1 MNNSKIFVIT
11 KNGKDAG
18 RVFATSK
25 SDAIFKARG
34 LDADTPI
41 TAFDAHLAIKANSAK
56 TSEELTFAEGY
67 AITNPTRRKGGR
79 VAFIKAYRAAFPFS
93 ERSDSAI
100 HNFWFLPH
108 DAGAVK
114 KDGKTAPDAEGA
126 TLTAGDAD
134 IVYYIDGDPIQLYN
148 PKRNAEK
155 ADKAEKRGNVNVCL
169 KIPYKRL
176 TPEMRRAFLETATK
190 EELINQVLYLLEQM
204 EALANG

>member
-34 LDADTPI
+34 LDPDTPI
-41 TAFDAHLAIKANSAK
+41 TDFDAHLAIRANSAM
-56 TSEELTFAEGY
+56 TSEELAFAEGY

-93 ERSDSAI
+93 ERTDSAI
-100 HNFWFLPH
+100 HNFRFLPH
-108 DAGAVK
+108 DAGAK
-114 KDGKTAPDAEGA
+114 KDGKPVPDAEGA

-134 IVYYIDGDPIQLYN
+134 IVYYDGDPIQLYN

-190 EELINQVLYLLEQM
+190 DELINQVLYLLEQM

>member
-1 MNNSKIFVIT
+1 MNYSKIFVIT

-34 LDADTPI
+34 LDPDTPI
-41 TAFDAHLAIKANSAK
+41 TDFDAHLAIKANSAM
-56 TSEELTFAEGY
+56 TSEELAFAEGY

-79 VAFIKAYRAAFPFS
+79 AAFIKAYRAAFPFS
-93 ERSDSAI
+93 ERTDSAI
-100 HNFWFLPH
+100 HNFRFLPH

-114 KDGKTAPDAEGA
+114 KGDKPEPDAEGA
-126 TLTAGDAD
+126 TLTAGDPD
-134 IVYYIDGDPIQLYN
+134 IVYYDGDPIQLYN

-155 ADKAEKRGNVNVCL
+155 HDTDKAASVCL

>member
-1 MNNSKIFVIT
+1 MEANMNNSKIFVIT

-34 LDADTPI
+34 LDPDTPI
-41 TAFDAHLAIKANSAK
+41 TDFDAHLAIKANSAM
-56 TSEELTFAEGY
+56 TSEELAFAEGY

-79 VAFIKAYRAAFPFS
+79 AAFIQAYRAAFPFS
-93 ERSDSAI
+93 ERTDSAI
-100 HNFWFLPH
+100 HNFRFLPH

-114 KDGKTAPDAEGA
+114 KGDKPEPDAEGA
-126 TLTAGDAD
+126 TLTAGDPD
-134 IVYYIDGDPIQLYN
+134 IVYYDGDPIQLYN

-155 ADKAEKRGNVNVCL
+155 ADKAASVCL

>member
-34 LDADTPI
+34 LDPDTPI
-41 TAFDAHLAIKANSAK
+41 TDFDAHLAIKSRSAM
-56 TSEELTFAEGY
+56 TSEELAFAEGY

-93 ERSDSAI
+93 ERTDSAI
-100 HNFWFLPH
+100 HNFRFLPH
-108 DAGAVK
+108 DADAAK
-114 KDGKTAPDAEGA
+114 KDGKAVPDAEGA
-126 TLTAGDAD
+126 TLTAGDPD
-134 IVYYIDGDPIQLYN
+134 IVYYDGDPIKLYN

-155 ADKAEKRGNVNVCL
+155 AASVCL
-169 KIPYKRL
+169 KIPFKRL

-204 EALANG
+204 EALVNG

>member
-34 LDADTPI
+34 LDPDTPI
-41 TAFDAHLAIKANSAK
+41 TDFDAHLAIKANSAM
-56 TSEELTFAEGY
+56 TSEELAFAEGY

-79 VAFIKAYRAAFPFS
+79 VAFIQAYRAAFPFS
-93 ERSDSAI
+93 ERTDSAI
-100 HNFWFLPH
+100 HNFRFLPH
-108 DAGAVK
+108 DAGAK
-114 KDGKTAPDAEGA
+114 KDGKPVPDAEGA

-134 IVYYIDGDPIQLYN
+134 IVYYDGDPIQLYN

-155 ADKAEKRGNVNVCL
+155 ADKADKRESVNVCL

-190 EELINQVLYLLEQM
+190 DELINQVLYLLEQM
-204 EALANG
+204 EALVNG

>member
-34 LDADTPI
+34 LDPDTPI
-41 TAFDAHLAIKANSAK
+41 TDFDAHLAIKANSAM
-56 TSEELTFAEGY
+56 TSEELAFAEGY

-93 ERSDSAI
+93 ERTDSAI
-100 HNFWFLPH
+100 HNFRFLPH
-108 DAGAVK
+108 DAGAK
-114 KDGKTAPDAEGA
+114 KDDKPAPDAEGA

-134 IVYYIDGDPIQLYN
+134 IVYYDGDPIQLYN

-155 ADKAEKRGNVNVCL
+155 VEKADKAASVCL
-169 KIPYKRL
+169 KIPFKRL

-204 EALANG
+204 EALVNG

>member
-34 LDADTPI
+34 LDPDTPI
-41 TAFDAHLAIKANSAK
+41 TDFDAHLAIRANSAM
-56 TSEELTFAEGY
+56 TSEELAFAEGY

-79 VAFIKAYRAAFPFS
+79 AAFIKAYRAAFPFS
-93 ERSDSAI
+93 ERTDSAI
-100 HNFWFLPH
+100 HNFRFLPH
-108 DAGAVK
+108 DADAK
-114 KDGKTAPDAEGA
+114 KDGKAVPDAEGA

-134 IVYYIDGDPIQLYN
+134 IVYYDGDTIQLYN

-155 ADKAEKRGNVNVCL
+155 ANKAEKRGSVNVCL

>member
-1 MNNSKIFVIT
+1 MDNSKIFVIT

-34 LDADTPI
+34 LDPDTPI
-41 TAFDAHLAIKANSAK
+41 TDFDAHLAIKANSAM
-56 TSEELTFAEGY
+56 TSEELAFAEGY

-93 ERSDSAI
+93 ERTDSAI
-100 HNFWFLPH
+100 HNFRFLPH

-114 KDGKTAPDAEGA
+114 KGDKPEPDAEGA
-126 TLTAGDAD
+126 TLTAGDPD
-134 IVYYIDGDPIQLYN
+134 IVYYDGDPIQLYN
-148 PKRNAEK
+148 PKRN

>member
-25 SDAIFKARG
+25 SDAIFKARD
-34 LDADTPI
+34 LYPDTPI
-41 TAFDAHLAIKANSAK
+41 IDFDAHLAIKAKSAM
-56 TSEELTFAEGY
+56 TSEELAFAEGY

-79 VAFIKAYRAAFPFS
+79 AAFIKAYRAAFPFS
-93 ERSDSAI
+93 ERTDSAI
-100 HNFWFLPH
+100 HNFRFLPH
-108 DAGAVK
+108 DAGTAK
-114 KDGKTAPDAEGA
+114 KDGKPAPDADTPA
-126 TLTAGDAD
+126 LVTGDPE
-134 IVYYIDGDPIQLYN
+134 IVYYDGDPIQLYN

-204 EALANG
+204 EALVNG

>member
-34 LDADTPI
+34 LDPDTPI
-41 TAFDAHLAIKANSAK
+41 TDFDAHLAIKANSAM
-56 TSEELTFAEGY
+56 TSEELAFAEGY

-93 ERSDSAI
+93 ERTDSAI
-100 HNFWFLPH
+100 HNFRFLPH
-108 DAGAVK
+108 DADAK
-114 KDGKTAPDAEGA
+114 KDDKPAPDAEGA

-134 IVYYIDGDPIQLYN
+134 IVYYDGDPIQLYN

-155 ADKAEKRGNVNVCL
+155 VEKADKAASVCL
-169 KIPYKRL
+169 KIPFKRL

-204 EALANG
+204 EALVNG

>member
-34 LDADTPI
+34 LDPDTPI
-41 TAFDAHLAIKANSAK
+41 TDFDAHLAIKANSAM
-56 TSEELTFAEGY
+56 TSEELAFAEGY

-79 VAFIKAYRAAFPFS
+79 VAFIQAYRAAFPFS
-93 ERSDSAI
+93 ERTDSAI
-100 HNFWFLPH
+100 HNFRFLPH

-114 KDGKTAPDAEGA
+114 KDGKPVPDAEGA

-134 IVYYIDGDPIQLYN
+134 IVYYDGDPIQLYN

-155 ADKAEKRGNVNVCL
+155 VEKADKAASVCL

-190 EELINQVLYLLEQM
+190 DELINQVLYLLEQM
-204 EALANG
+204 EALVNG

>member
-11 KNGKDAG
+11 KNGKDTG

-34 LDADTPI
+34 LYPDTPI
-41 TAFDAHLAIKANSAK
+41 TDFDAHLAIKANSAM
-56 TSEELTFAEGY
+56 TSEELAFAEGY

-79 VAFIKAYRAAFPFS
+79 AAFIKAYRAAFPFS
-93 ERSDSAI
+93 ERTDSAI
-100 HNFWFLPH
+100 HNFRFLPH
-108 DAGAVK
+108 DADAAK
-114 KDGKTAPDAEGA
+114 KDGKRVPDAEGA

-134 IVYYIDGDPIQLYN
+134 IVYYDGDQIQLYN

-155 ADKAEKRGNVNVCL
+155 HDTDKRGSVNVCL

>member
-11 KNGKDAG
+11 KNGKDFG

-34 LDADTPI
+34 LYPDTPVI
-41 TAFDAHLAIKANSAK
+41 DFDAHLAIKAKSTM
-56 TSEELTFAEGY
+56 TSEELAFAEGY

-79 VAFIKAYRAAFPFS
+79 AAFIKAYRAAFPFS
-93 ERSDSAI
+93 ERTDSAI
-100 HNFWFLPH
+100 HNFRFLPH
-108 DAGAVK
+108 DADKAK
-114 KDGKTAPDAEGA
+114 KGDKPAPDAEGA

-134 IVYYIDGDPIQLYN
+134 IVYYDGDPIQLYN

-204 EALANG
+204 EALVNG